1 MEPVVDITCVDENLR
16 QDSQGPGVK
25 LNITVKK
32 VTKNDSQWQSEKYFI
47 EKIKNFY
54 SNLLV
59 IWNLS
64 EKSNTEV
71 SLIFFS
77 YLLVWC

>member
-1 MEPVVDITCVDENLR
+1 MEPVVDIICVDEKLR
-16 QDSQGPGVK
+16 QDSQGPRVK

-32 VTKNDSQWQSEKYFI
+32 VAKKMILNDILKNIFI

-54 SNLLV
+54 SNLLI

-71 SLIFFS
+71 SLFFFS
-77 YLLVWC
+77 